1 MSRMDD
7 RVTNLSPL
15 KQALLALEEMQ
26 VRLDAAERAAHEPI
40 AVIGLSCRFPGGAND
55 PDSFWKL
62 LQEGKDAIS
71 EVPRARWDIDAF
83 YDPDPDAPGKMNTR
97 FGGFLEGVDFEGFD
111 AQFFRTAP
119 REAASMDPQQR
130 LLLEVAWEALER
142 AGQAQALTQSATG
155 VFVGIG
161 MNDYSQVQLRSG
173 DPSRIDPYTAAG
185 NFLCFAAG
193 RISFLLGLQGPC
205 LALDTACS
213 SSLVAIHLACQ
224 SLRAGECQM
233 ALAGGVQL
241 ILSPEPTIAIARTR
255 ALAPDGRCKT
265 FDARADGF
273 VRGEGCGIVVLKRL
287 SDAVAAADNILAV
300 IRGSAVNHDGP
311 SAGLTVPNG
320 TAQENVIR
328 QALKAANV
336 SPDQISYVE
345 AHGTGTAL
353 GDPIEMRALGTV
365 LSSERPKD
373 RRFVVG
379 SVKTNFGHLEAAAG
393 MAGFIKVVLSLQ
405 HREIPPHLHV
415 QRINPHIS
423 LEDIPAT
430 IPLALMPWADVDG
443 RRIAGVSS
451 FGASGTN
458 AHIVVEE
465 YSPPSH
471 EPSAIKSAR
480 PHVLPLS
487 ARSPEALD
495 AAVRSWAEFLA
506 LDHAARVHA
515 FADICR
521 TAATRRP
528 HHEFRLS
535 LVARSADEAAGYL
548 RKRTGGEAAP
558 GLARGRKPVTRPKA
572 TFVFSGQGPQ
582 WQGMGAELFD
592 AEPGFRKALQDCDAA
607 LRPHTGWSLIDI
619 LRSSGAESR
628 LTRTEVAQPAIFA
641 LQYALTELW
650 RSWGVHPD
658 YVVGHSMGEV
668 AACCAA
674 GVFSLEDGARLIA
687 VRGQTMSDTAGL
699 GRMVS
704 VELPVQRLATL
715 LEDNE
720 NEVSIAA
727 INSPS
732 STVISGSLTAMDR
745 AEAALARHGIE
756 TRRLPTNY
764 AFHSSQMT
772 SAGASLARALD
783 GLQPRSANVPIFS
796 TVTGKRADGL
806 EFNVEYW
813 RRNVV
818 QRVTFGPAIDTI
830 LATGSSTFIE
840 VAPHPVLA
848 ANVVEC
854 VGAGSEAKVL
864 PSIRRGQ
871 SESGTMLASLC
882 DLYSRGFAV
891 EWKSVYPGVGTVV
904 ELPVYPW
911 QRTPYRIAPVQSQ
924 PLHAGNMHPLL
935 GRPLRSP
942 ALRGNVFEST
952 IGPAAPSYL
961 ADHVIHGA
969 AVFPA
974 AAYIEMALAAAQTVG
989 LREAV
994 IDELA
999 IREPL
1004 RFTSERDTRTVQIVL
1019 TPADSHTAFEVFSQ
1033 AVNSDQWTS
1042 HAGGMLRSAPAR
1054 ATSNPQELSAARMRC
1069 PKSVDV
1075 NAFYR
1080 ALELNGVEY
1089 GSAFRALESLW
1100 IGEAEALGIVRI
1112 PAFTN
1117 ALGERYVAHPVVID
1131 ACLQVVGAGLQSV
1144 EPSTFLPVAFDRIE
1158 LLSVLDGELWS
1169 HCRFRETPAADSRIA
1184 DVRIYGTDGQLKL
1197 EILGLLLR
1205 RAARHDLERL
1215 PQPPPDWFY
1224 EPVWEEGAAVLSA
1237 DSAAS
1242 GGWLILADSGGVGA
1256 SLAQLL
1262 EQRGNSVLVMRA
1274 PEVETSES
1282 LQNML
1287 GRVKSCRGIVHLWG
1301 LDSAFA
1307 RVQNLRALQAD
1318 HVRSCRTTLDLI
1330 QAVGNRSGTQSAKVW
1345 IVTRG
1350 AQPIAGDSTA
1360 LEQSAVWG
1368 LGRAAVLEH
1377 PDIVGGLID
1386 LDPAAPQDEARAL
1399 LVELHQSSGEMQI
1412 AFRNGRRF
1420 VARLHKKTLAPQANT
1435 AGICSDGSYL
1445 IAGAFGGL
1453 GGELARTLARRG
1465 AGCLVLVG
1473 RSAPSAASRSLQHEL
1488 EQAGVR
1494 VVSIQADISNEAAV
1508 ADLVSTITR
1517 TLPPLRGVFHVAGVL
1532 ADGVLLQLDW
1542 ERVLKTMAAKVEG
1555 AWNLHRLTLDS
1566 PLDFF
1571 VLFSSAASLL
1581 GSPGQGGY
1589 SAANA
1594 FLDGLAHYRK
1604 SLNLPATSINWGPWE
1619 QVGMAASSGDNTTRR
1634 WAQMGMRMIGLH
1646 EGFAALD
1653 AALRSNVVQT
1663 GVLPVDW
1670 SRYSNRLP
1678 ANARAFVSGL
1688 VAISPESGRNRSSD
1702 SQPAPVSRDGSPAE
1716 QRDRVLAFI
1725 AEHISRSLGIE
1736 SRTLDLNQPL
1746 NLLGFDSLMA
1756 VDLRNAIRSG
1766 LGTNVQVATILEGA
1780 CAQDLATHVLN
1791 QWTAATLMVSAAAI
1805 GSVGNLEEVEI

>member
-1 MSRMDD
+1 MDD

-15 KQALLALEEMQ
+15 KQALLALEDMQ
-26 VRLDAAERAAHEPI
+26 ARLDAAERAAHEPI

-62 LQEGKDAIS
+62 LQEGKDAIT

-83 YDPDPDAPGKMNTR
+83 YDPDPDAPGKMNSR
-97 FGGFLEGVDFEGFD
+97 FGGFLESVDFEGFD

-142 AGQAQALTQSATG
+142 AGQTQALTRSSTG

-224 SLRAGECQM
+224 SLRAGECET

-287 SDAVAAADNILAV
+287 SDAVAAADNILGV

-336 SPDQISYVE
+336 FPHQIGYVE

-353 GDPIEMRALGTV
+353 GDPIEMRALGAV
-365 LSSERPKD
+365 LSSGRPKD

-393 MAGFIKVVLSLQ
+393 MAGFIKVILSLQ

-415 QRINPHIS
+415 QRVNPHIS

-430 IPLALMPWADVDG
+430 IPSAAMQWPDVDG
-443 RRIAGVSS
+443 RCIAGVSS

-458 AHIVVEE
+458 AHIIVEE
-465 YSPPSH
+465 YAKPRQEDSF
-471 EPSAIKSAR
+471 IGSAR

-495 AAVRSWAEFLA
+495 ATVRSWAEFLGRE
-506 LDHAARVHA
+506 HTSGSHA
-515 FADICR
+515 FGDICR
-521 TAATRRP
+521 TAATRRT

-535 LVARSADEAAGYL
+535 LVAPSSDDAARCLSKYL
-548 RKRTGGEAAP
+548 AGEAASVVSH
-558 GLARGRKPVTRPKA
+558 GRKPVGRPKA

-582 WQGMGAELFD
+582 WQGMGSELFER
-592 AEPGFRKALQDCDAA
+592 EPVFRRALQDCDAV
-607 LRPHTGWSLIDI
+607 LRPHTGWSLIDT
-619 LRSSGAESR
+619 LRSTRAEL

-641 LQYALTELW
+641 LQHALHELW
-650 RSWGVHPD
+650 TSWGIHPD
-658 YVVGHSMGEV
+658 NVVGHSMGEV

-674 GVFSLEDGARLIA
+674 GVFSLQDAARLIA
-687 VRGQTMSDTAGL
+687 LRGQTMSDTAGL

-715 LEDNE
+715 LQDNE

-756 TRRLPTNY
+756 TRRLPANY

-772 SAGASLARALD
+772 SAGAALARALD
-783 GLQPRSANVPIFS
+783 GLQPRSANIPIFS
-796 TVTGKRADGL
+796 TVSGKQAGGL
-806 EFNVEYW
+806 EFNAEYW

-830 LATGSSTFIE
+830 LATGPSTFIE

-854 VGAGSEAKVL
+854 VGAGSEARVL

-882 DLYSRGFAV
+882 ELYSRGFAV
-891 EWKSVYPGVGTVV
+891 EWKNVYPGTGTVV

-911 QRTPYRIAPVQSQ
+911 QRTRYRIAPVQSQ

-942 ALRGNVFEST
+942 ALRGNVFESM

-1004 RFTSERDTRTVQIVL
+1004 RFTSERDTRTLQIVL
-1019 TPADSHTAFEVFSQ
+1019 TPADSHTTFEVFSQ
-1033 AVNSDQWTS
+1033 AVNSDEWTS
-1042 HAGGMLRSAPAR
+1042 HAGGMLRSAPAT
-1054 ATSNPQELSAARMRC
+1054 AASSPHELSAARMSC
-1069 PKSVDV
+1069 AKSVDV

-1100 IGEAEALGIVRI
+1100 IGEAEALGHIRI
-1112 PAFTN
+1112 PGFTN
-1117 ALGERYVAHPVVID
+1117 PLSERYVAHPVLID

-1144 EPSTFLPVAFDRIE
+1144 ESSTFLPVAFERIE

-1169 HCRFRETPAADSRIA
+1169 HCRFRETTAGDSRIA
-1184 DVRIYGTDGQLKL
+1184 DVRIYGPDEQLKL
-1197 EILGLLLR
+1197 EISGLLLR
-1205 RAARHDLERL
+1205 RAARHDRERS
-1215 PQPPPDWFY
+1215 PQSPPDWFY
-1224 EPVWEEGAAVLSA
+1224 EPVWEEAAAVLSA

-1256 SLAQLL
+1256 SVAQLL
-1262 EQRGNSVLVMRA
+1262 EQRGNSVLLARA
-1274 PEVETSES
+1274 QEVETFES
-1282 LQNML
+1282 IQNML
-1287 GRVKSCRGIVHLWG
+1287 GRVKACRGIVHLWG

-1307 RVQNLRALQAD
+1307 RAQNLPALQAD
-1318 HVRSCRTTLDLI
+1318 RVRSCRTTLDLL

-1350 AQPIAGDSTA
+1350 TQPISDDSIA
-1360 LEQSAVWG
+1360 LAQSAVWG

-1399 LVELHQSSGEMQI
+1399 LAELHQSSGETQI
-1412 AFRNGRRF
+1412 AFRNGRRL
-1420 VARLHKKTLAPQANT
+1420 VARLHRKTLASRANA
-1435 AGICSDGSYL
+1435 AGIRGDGTYL

-1473 RSAPSAASRSLQHEL
+1473 RSAPSPGSRSLQHEL

-1494 VVSIQADISNEAAV
+1494 VVAIQTDISDEAAV
-1508 ADLVSTITR
+1508 SDVVNTITR

-1542 ERVLKTMAAKVEG
+1542 DRVLKAMAAKVEG

-1581 GSPGQGGY
+1581 GSPGQGAY

-1594 FLDGLAHYRK
+1594 FLDGLAHYRR
-1604 SLNLPATSINWGPWE
+1604 SLNLPATGINWGPWE

-1634 WAQMGMRMIGLH
+1634 WAQMGMRMIGLD

-1653 AALRSNVVQT
+1653 AALRSNIVQA

-1688 VAISPESGRNRSSD
+1688 VAVSPESGGSRNSD

-1716 QRDRVLAFI
+1716 QRDRVRAFI
-1725 AEHISRSLGIE
+1725 AEHISRSLGSE

-1780 CAQDLATHVLN
+1780 CAEDLATHVLN
-1791 QWTAATLMVSAAAI
+1791 QWTAATLMVSPAAV